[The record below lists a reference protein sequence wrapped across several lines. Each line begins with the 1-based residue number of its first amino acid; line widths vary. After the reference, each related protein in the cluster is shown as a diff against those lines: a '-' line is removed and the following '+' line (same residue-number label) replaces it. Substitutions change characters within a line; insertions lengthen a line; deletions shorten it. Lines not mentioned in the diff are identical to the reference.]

1 MSEYSEL
8 IKHFEPLREYMR
20 DFYVYGFK
28 GREDFKGKSLRSYDN
43 ERRRI
48 ESYLGDTMAFRQEKN
63 GKKIFL
69 SVDSSE
75 IYENPFYRAF
85 KAKSF
90 TRNDIML
97 HFYLL
102 DLLQN
107 DTAMSASELESAIAD
122 QYMSFFEKPVLL
134 DVSTIRKKLQ
144 EYEQLG
150 LLQSKMIGKKKVYM
164 RTDSIINP
172 APAVDAVRYFSEVS
186 PLGVIGSTLL
196 DRINEPSIALGFKHH
211 YIVHA
216 LESEVCYALLEAIH
230 HHQRIEAVC
239 YTGRAQNIKHSLIP
253 LKILISVQGGRQY
266 VCAYNTL
273 KHRFMS
279 IRLDNIQSIAVCE
292 YSVQF
297 EHALKQLN
305 HLLEHTWGV
314 SFKDGRRLEHLE
326 MILEIQPYEQYILHR
341 VEREGRMGKLEE
353 VSDTLYKFSI
363 DLYDA
368 MEMLPWIRTF
378 IGRIVKLECNNPL
391 VAATFYKDFNL
402 MLNMNG
408 VDTSA
413 VQ

>member
-63 GKKIFL
+63 GKKVFL

-75 IYENPFYRAF
+75 ISENPFYRAF

-107 DTAMSASELESAIAD
+107 DAAMSAAELESAIAD

-144 EYEQLG
+144 EYERLG
-150 LLQSKMIGKKKVYM
+150 LLHSEMIGKRKVYM
-164 RTDSIINP
+164 RTDPRINL
-172 APAVDAVRYFSEVS
+172 ALNVDAIRYFSEVS

-196 DRINEPSIALGFKHH
+196 DRIDESSIPLGFKHH

-239 YTGRAQNIKHSLIP
+239 YTGRDRNIKNSLIP

-279 IRLDNIQSIAVCE
+279 IRLDNIKSITVCE

-314 SFKDGRRLEHLE
+314 SFKDGRHLEHLE
-326 MILEIQPYEQYILHR
+326 MTLEIQPNEQYIIHR
-341 VEREGRMGKLEE
+341 IEREGRMGKLEA

-378 IGRIVKLECNNPL
+378 IGRIVKLDCDNPL
-391 VAATFYKDFNL
+391 MAVTFYKDFNL

-408 VDTSA
+408 VDTNA

>member
-63 GKKIFL
+63 GKKVFL

-75 IYENPFYRAF
+75 ISENPFYRAF

-107 DTAMSASELESAIAD
+107 DAAMSAAELESAIAD

-144 EYEQLG
+144 EYERLG
-150 LLQSKMIGKKKVYM
+150 LLHSEMIGKRKVYM
-164 RTDSIINP
+164 RTDPRINL
-172 APAVDAVRYFSEVS
+172 ALNVDAIRYFSEVS

-196 DRINEPSIALGFKHH
+196 DRIDESSIPLGFKHH

-239 YTGRAQNIKHSLIP
+239 YTGRDRNIKNSLIP

-279 IRLDNIQSIAVCE
+279 IRLDNIKSITACE

-314 SFKDGRRLEHLE
+314 SFKDGRHLEHLE
-326 MILEIQPYEQYILHR
+326 MTLEIQPNEQYIIHR
-341 VEREGRMGKLEE
+341 IEREGRMGKLEA

-378 IGRIVKLECNNPL
+378 IGRIVKLDCDNPL
-391 VAATFYKDFNL
+391 MAVTFYKDFNL

-408 VDTSA
+408 VDTNV

>member
-63 GKKIFL
+63 GKKVFL

-144 EYEQLG
+144 EYDQLG
-150 LLQSKMIGKKKVYM
+150 LLQSKMIGKKKVDM
-164 RTDSIINP
+164 RTDSMINP
-172 APAVDAVRYFSEVS
+172 APVS
-186 PLGVIGSTLL
+186 YTHL
-196 DRINEPSIALGFKHH
+196 DVYKRQL
-211 YIVHA
+211 YIQA
-216 LESEVCYALLEAIH
+216 E
-230 HHQRIEAVC
+230 
-239 YTGRAQNIKHSLIP
+239 
-253 LKILISVQGGRQY
+253 
-266 VCAYNTL
+266 
-273 KHRFMS
+273 
-279 IRLDNIQSIAVCE
+279 
-292 YSVQF
+292 
-297 EHALKQLN
+297 LN
-305 HLLEHTWGV
+305 
-314 SFKDGRRLEHLE
+314 R
-326 MILEIQPYEQYILHR
+326 
-341 VEREGRMGKLEE
+341 
-353 VSDTLYKFSI
+353 
-363 DLYDA
+363 
-368 MEMLPWIRTF
+368 
-378 IGRIVKLECNNPL
+378 
-391 VAATFYKDFNL
+391 
-402 MLNMNG
+402 
-408 VDTSA
+408 
-413 VQ
+413 